1 MSTTLNIHHLEK
13 GNMSENILIPLDGST
28 LGEGAVSYISKMVA
42 KLAPEERVQITLFHV
57 ITAVRHTIHLQA
69 GAGSV
74 TIPYNEEELH
84 GLKGDAKK
92 YLEKVGQ
99 GLRQNKQVRV
109 AIKIAVNENPSAE
122 IIKAEENLAVDL
134 VAMSTH
140 GRSGFSRFAIGSV
153 ADKVL
158 RGGSVP
164 VLMVKASDPE
174 L

>member
-1 MSTTLNIHHLEK
+1 
-13 GNMSENILIPLDGST
+13 MSEKILVPLDGSK
-28 LGEGAVSYISKMVA
+28 LSEGAISYVSKMVTR
-42 KLAPEERVQITLFHV
+42 LSPSESVEVTLFHV
-57 ITAVRHTIHLQA
+57 ITALTHPIHLQA

-74 TIPYNEEELH
+74 SIPYNDEEFSII
-84 GLKGDAKK
+84 KNDVTK

-99 GLRQNKQVRV
+99 VLQQHKHVRV
-109 AIKIAVNENPSAE
+109 DCKIALNENPSAE
-122 IIKAEENLAVDL
+122 IVKALKALNVDL
-134 VAMSTH
+134 VVMTTH

-174 L
+174 E

>member
-1 MSTTLNIHHLEK
+1 
-13 GNMSENILIPLDGST
+13 MSEKILIPLDGST
-28 LGEGAVSYISKMVA
+28 LGEGAISYVSSMIA
-42 KLAPEERVQITLFHV
+42 KLAPEERIEVILFHV
-57 ITAVRHTIHLQA
+57 VTAVAHSIHLQA

-74 TIPYNEEELH
+74 SIPYNEEDLS
-84 GLKGDAKK
+84 KIRNDAKE

-99 GLRQNKQVRV
+99 GLGPHSQVSV
-109 AIKIAVNENPSAE
+109 SCEIAFNESPSDE
-122 IIKAEENLAVDL
+122 IIEAEKAFNVDL

-158 RGGSVP
+158 RGGTVP
-164 VLMVKASDPE
+164 VLMVKASDPK